1 MKKYCERYKITRV
14 KVFVVVICIIV
25 FFVVA
30 VGVPYWLNIYII
42 NNDAYS
48 KSSADGWASFF
59 GSFLGGVI
67 GGGATLI
74 AVLATISHNNRELDR
89 QDKKTQ
95 DEKVRKSATIVYYD
109 FRFAFDDII
118 AFREAFPKYTGTG
131 FEINDGITVKYFGQ
145 FYFNADWIK
154 TVAELVVCKN
164 FSYEDIKYIY
174 EIYGNLFTIKKLIEN
189 NNEEAQVGAL
199 SKMDELVTIDRELT
213 KEVEGHFVVKY
224 KLQSKVETL
233 MKQLSETA
241 KRNSELL
248 IVDKTV

>member
-109 FRFAFDDII
+109 FRFALDDII
-118 AFREAFPKYTGTG
+118 AFKEAFPDYTGKNYIIG
-131 FEINDGITVKYFGQ
+131 GDLKVYFFSQ

-154 TVAELVVCKN
+154 TVAELVVCKKY
-164 FSYEDIKYIY
+164 SYEDIKYIY

-189 NNEEAQVGAL
+189 NNEDNEEAQVGAL
-199 SKMDELVTIDRELT
+199 SKMDKLVTIDRELT
-213 KEVEGHFVVKY
+213 KEVEGRSVVKY

-233 MKQLSETA
+233 MKKLNETVSA
-241 KRNSELL
+241 
-248 IVDKTV
+248 